1 MPQFPLEEES
11 FCSSSFE
18 HFYRHFLKLTAKE
31 GIRHSSKREVLLKEL
46 YHCAEYLSAEQIYTR
61 IASQGQGRISL
72 ATIYK
77 ILAFFESLD
86 LVSTVISSPLK
97 MKKYKLKRAVH
108 HDHLVCLQCGS
119 ITRFYHATI
128 EATQEEILASHN
140 FQGTH
145 HTLTLYGVCKR
156 CQHE

>member
-1 MPQFPLEEES
+1 MPLEEES
-11 FCSSSFE
+11 FCASSFE
-18 HFYRHFLKLTAKE
+18 HFYRHFLALTAKE
-31 GIRHSSKREVLLKEL
+31 GIRRSHKRESLLRAL
-46 YHCAEYLSAEQIYTR
+46 FNAPSYLSAEQIHTQCVVEHR
-61 IASQGQGRISL
+61 VHISL